1 MDLSWA
7 AALLPLAGAGFG
19 VGFLVGLTGV
29 GGGALMTPLLIST
42 FGVPPAVAVGTDLL
56 YASVTK
62 TVGGWRHHVAENVDW
77 PIVMRLALG
86 SIPAAIIVLAI
97 MANVQMDTDAV
108 AQWIR
113 YGLAFALPV
122 SGLTPRMLA
131 TVLFGAALGALG
143 TLTSVGAGAIGVV
156 VLALLFPWLPAKRIV
171 GTDIAHAVPLTLV
184 AGAGHLGLGHV
195 DPWIL
200 LALLCGSIPG
210 ILFGTRPTRFCPN
223 RALPSDRLLGNVLF
237 HIAQGFI
244 DIVLGGGKRLF
255 AALGE
260 RAQRRQSQHGEVVT
274 GGMDMRAPVRPFLPQ
289 ADLIAAVLGLI
300 ARHHTVL
307 HE

>member
-1 MDLSWA
+1 MDDFSWA

-77 PIVMRLALG
+77 PIVFQLAVG
-86 SIPAAIIVLAI
+86 SLPAAIILLAL
-97 MANVQMDTDAV
+97 MAYMPLDTTV
-108 AQWIR
+108 MAQWIR

-122 SGLTPRMLA
+122 SAVAIVLYPILMKGHTNGAHDPFPRHTLA
-131 TVLFGAALGALG
+131 TVLFGAALGLLV

-156 VLALLFPWLPAKRIV
+156 VLAALFPMLPAKRIV
-171 GTDIAHAVPLTLV
+171 GSDIAHAVPLTLV

-195 DPWIL
+195 DPGIL
-200 LALLCGSIPG
+200 VALLCGSIPG
-210 ILFGTRPTRFCPN
+210 ILLGTRLAGVAPEWLLRPLLSLTLCYAAY
-223 RALPSDRLLGNVLF
+223 ALLY
-237 HIAQGFI
+237 
-244 DIVLGGGKRLF
+244 K
-255 AALGE
+255 
-260 RAQRRQSQHGEVVT
+260 
-274 GGMDMRAPVRPFLPQ
+274 
-289 ADLIAAVLGLI
+289 
-300 ARHHTVL
+300 
-307 HE
+307 

>member
-1 MDLSWA
+1 MIDLSWA

-42 FGVPPAVAVGTDLL
+42 FGVAPAVAVGTDLL

-62 TVGGWRHHVAENVDW
+62 TVGGWRHHLAENVDW
-77 PIVMRLALG
+77 PIVIRLAAG
-86 SIPAAIIVLAI
+86 SIPAAIILLAV
-97 MANVQMDTDAV
+97 MANVSFNTEAM

-113 YGLAFALPV
+113 YGLAIALPV
-122 SGLTPRMLA
+122 SAVAIVLYPILMRGHGTPDGQAPQRTVA
-131 TVLFGAALGALG
+131 TVLFGVALGLLV

-156 VLALLFPWLPAKRIV
+156 VLAMLFPALPAKRIV

-195 DPWIL
+195 DFGVL

-210 ILFGTRPTRFCPN
+210 ILLGTRLAGVAPDWLLRPLLAVTLCYAAY
-223 RALPSDRLLGNVLF
+223 ALLY
-237 HIAQGFI
+237 
-244 DIVLGGGKRLF
+244 K
-255 AALGE
+255 
-260 RAQRRQSQHGEVVT
+260 
-274 GGMDMRAPVRPFLPQ
+274 
-289 ADLIAAVLGLI
+289 
-300 ARHHTVL
+300 
-307 HE
+307 

>member
-122 SGLTPRMLA
+122 S
-131 TVLFGAALGALG
+131 
-143 TLTSVGAGAIGVV
+143 
-156 VLALLFPWLPAKRIV
+156 
-171 GTDIAHAVPLTLV
+171 
-184 AGAGHLGLGHV
+184 
-195 DPWIL
+195 
-200 LALLCGSIPG
+200 
-210 ILFGTRPTRFCPN
+210 
-223 RALPSDRLLGNVLF
+223 
-237 HIAQGFI
+237 
-244 DIVLGGGKRLF
+244 
-255 AALGE
+255 
-260 RAQRRQSQHGEVVT
+260 
-274 GGMDMRAPVRPFLPQ
+274 
-289 ADLIAAVLGLI
+289 
-300 ARHHTVL
+300 
-307 HE
+307 

>member
-1 MDLSWA
+1 MIDFSWA

-77 PIVMRLALG
+77 PIVLRLAMG
-86 SIPAAIIVLAI
+86 SIPAALVVLAV
-97 MANVQMDTDAV
+97 MAYVPFDTA
-108 AQWIR
+108 AMAHWIR

-122 SGLTPRMLA
+122 SAVAIVLYPILMKGHVSNGPNGVMPPRTIP
-131 TVLFGAALGALG
+131 TVLFGVALGLLV

-156 VLALLFPWLPAKRIV
+156 VLAFLFPALPAKRIV

-195 DPWIL
+195 DPGVL
-200 LALLCGSIPG
+200 VALLCGSIPG
-210 ILFGTRPTRFCPN
+210 ILLGARLAGVAPDWLLRPLL
-223 RALPSDRLLGNVLF
+223 ALTLCYAAYALLS
-237 HIAQGFI
+237 
-244 DIVLGGGKRLF
+244 K
-255 AALGE
+255 
-260 RAQRRQSQHGEVVT
+260 
-274 GGMDMRAPVRPFLPQ
+274 
-289 ADLIAAVLGLI
+289 
-300 ARHHTVL
+300 
-307 HE
+307 